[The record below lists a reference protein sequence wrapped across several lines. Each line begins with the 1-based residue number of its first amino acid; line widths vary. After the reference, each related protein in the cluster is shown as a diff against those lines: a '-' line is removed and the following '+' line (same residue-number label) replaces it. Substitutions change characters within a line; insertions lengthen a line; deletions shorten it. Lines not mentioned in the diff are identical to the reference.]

1 VVGAADAISRIETSD
16 LRRSRATTAGM
27 SRAGGTPLGPAMYV
41 GWMGGMGG
49 SEHGIMGDPTVVT
62 AEKGKKWLNIAA
74 ENLAQFI
81 LDWKKMPINPAVDHH

>member
-1 VVGAADAISRIETSD
+1 
-16 LRRSRATTAGM
+16 
-27 SRAGGTPLGPAMYV
+27 
-41 GWMGGMGG
+41 
-49 SEHGIMGDPTVVT
+49 MGDPTVVT